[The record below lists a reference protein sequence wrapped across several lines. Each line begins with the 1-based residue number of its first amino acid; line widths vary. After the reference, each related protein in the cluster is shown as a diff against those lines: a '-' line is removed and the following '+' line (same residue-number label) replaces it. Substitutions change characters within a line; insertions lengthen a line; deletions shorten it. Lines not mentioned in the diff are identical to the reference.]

1 MVASARMLGR
11 VRITRAIAFALA
23 LATAGVM
30 VWRMRHGVDFSDEAF
45 YAALPLRFALGDRPF
60 IDELN
65 LTQTGGLLIYPFV
78 KVYTA
83 IVGSAAGLMLF
94 LRFLYLGLFGCVGW
108 SAYALA
114 RTRLPQATSLLVGMS
129 CLCVIPYGLVGLSY
143 NTLTMGLFAFG
154 LFVAARSLLA
164 APSSASPE
172 SHDARAGLRAKIAA
186 FLRSPL
192 IVAGFAHGAA
202 TFAYPTMGLGAA
214 ATTLALAILA
224 NGQRARAAL
233 RYVSGGL
240 AFGLIVS
247 PSLVRAGA
255 SRLREVL
262 VYTARDEQSL
272 SGLGE
277 RLHTVGT
284 SFLTFHPQLLLG
296 GLVVSVAILLA
307 RRWPMPAALAL
318 PLAPLLA
325 RGSVIDA
332 PVLASIAY
340 VACFATL
347 APLLC
352 LAIRDTKVARVLLVG
367 IAMPAFVAGVAT
379 AWSSSNAAKAAGIGL
394 FPGMILGGLA
404 LAMSI
409 DEAKP
414 SFRWAWLRGALE
426 LSPVVLIATLLGFV
440 LAREAYYRDKAR
452 PELTALVTE
461 GPYAGLYT
469 TPAKKR
475 DLERV
480 SAEVHA
486 RIHGERALFLYDFPA
501 GYLIA
506 YRRPLVTSPWTFVMP
521 SRVER
526 DARFFRERA
535 QAGEL
540 VMRDD
545 GRWAAISPPPPPETL
560 PDGAPMG
567 GTPLDLA
574 VTERCDLVAKGP
586 GYSMY
591 VVR

>member
-1 MVASARMLGR
+1 MLARGR
-11 VRITRAIAFALA
+11 LTGAIAFALA
-23 LATAGVM
+23 VATAGVM

-83 IVGSAAGLMLF
+83 IVGSAAGLILF
-94 LRFLYLGLFGCVGW
+94 LRILYLALFACVGW

-114 RTRLPQATSLLVGMS
+114 RMRLPQATSLLVGAS
-129 CLCVIPYGLVGLSY
+129 CLCVIPYGLAGLSY
-143 NTLTMGLFAFG
+143 NTLTMGLFALG

-164 APSSASPE
+164 APSTPSSASSE
-172 SHDARAGLRAKIAA
+172 SPGARAKIVA

-192 IVAGFAHGAA
+192 VIAGFAHGAA
-202 TFAYPTMGLGAA
+202 TFAYPTMGLGAV
-214 ATTLALAILA
+214 ATTLAVAVLA
-224 NGQRARAAL
+224 NGQHARAAL
-233 RYVSGGL
+233 RYVSGGI

-247 PSLVRAGA
+247 PSLLRAGA

-262 VYTARDEQSL
+262 VYTARDEQTL

-277 RLHTVGT
+277 RLHTVAT
-284 SFLTFHPQLLLG
+284 SFFAFHPQLLLG
-296 GLVVSVAILLA
+296 AFVLSVAIPLA
-307 RRWPMPAALAL
+307 RRWPMPAALVL

-340 VACFATL
+340 VASFATL

-352 LAIRDTKVARVLLVG
+352 LAIRDTRVARVLLVG
-367 IAMPAFVAGVAT
+367 IAMPTFVAGVAT

-394 FPGMILGGLA
+394 YPGLILGGLA

-414 SFRWAWLRGALE
+414 SFRWAWLRAALE
-426 LSPVVLIATLLGFV
+426 LSPVVLLVTLLGFV
-440 LAREAYYRDKAR
+440 LAREAYYREKTR

-469 TPAKKR
+469 TPATKLA
-475 DLERV
+475 LERI
-480 SAEVHA
+480 STEVHA
-486 RIHGERALFLYDFPA
+486 RIHGERALFFYDFPA

-506 YRRPLVTSPWTFVMP
+506 YRRPIVTSPWTFVMP
-521 SRVER
+521 SRVEL

-535 QAGEL
+535 KAGEL
-540 VMRDD
+540 VVRDD
-545 GRWAAISPPPPPETL
+545 GRWAAISPPAPPETL
-560 PDGAPMG
+560 PDGAALG
-567 GTPLDLA
+567 ETPLDLA
-574 VTERCDLVAKGP
+574 VTERCDLVAKSP
-586 GYSMY
+586 GFSMY